1 MRILMKLV
9 LILPIFVLTTLVRSQ
24 EERPTDFEIYKNLE
38 LFELVYKTIDIEY
51 VDETNPGHLMKVGID
66 AMLKELDPYT
76 NYIPESL
83 IEDYKLMT
91 TGQYGGIGALIQQQ
105 DGKVMLTD
113 PHEGYPAQKSGLFAG
128 DQFVEIDGQNVEAL
142 SSSEVSEKLKGKPGS
157 EVKIKVNRNGE
168 FVTKTLVREEV
179 KLSPVPHHGM
189 VSNDVGYIKLSSFT
203 QTAAEDVNRA
213 FSDLKKTGMTKLIL
227 DLRGNGGGLL
237 IEAVKIVNMFVQK
250 GEVIVWMKGRDNR
263 NDVSYA
269 APLKPADL
277 NIPLTV
283 LVDENSASASEIVS
297 GALQDFDRAVI
308 VGQTSFGKG
317 LVQRPLDLKYNAKL
331 KVTIAKY
338 YTPSGRCIQ
347 KLDYTHRE
355 TGDNVEAVSDSLIS
369 IFKTRNGRVVNDGRG
384 IEPDVKIAKREF
396 SRLTATLVVK
406 NIIFNFAT
414 KFRVENDSIASPTNF
429 KITDEI
435 YNEFVKYVLATEFE
449 YTTASGDM
457 MKKLG
462 ETADDENYLAEAQA
476 EYNALLEKFK
486 PSKERDLQKF
496 KAEII
501 EVLEDEIIG
510 RYYYQKGRIEHSLL
524 EDPFILESI
533 KILNDSGRYKS
544 ILKIQE

>member
-317 LVQRPLDLKYNAKL
+317 LVQRPIDLKYNAKL